1 MLSGYMQQSVRVLDA
16 ESCRIAPAGN
26 KNNSRPPGIRG
37 ESEKMYKEM
46 INWVART
53 REICAA
59 SGETGETDFRQLKL
73 REKQEIYN
81 NLLETGIE
89 TEVDG
94 DDEVCYLI
102 ARVDDDCKITFLSSA
117 EYAED
122 IDQFLDDM
130 DIEIDGED
138 EQGLDDLER
147 YVRSKIE
154 SETKRHKLAL
164 LNTSILTTA
173 GSYDLVDISLEEAW
187 QLVAGNIYNLDSA
200 VGHQSTAE
208 IMTTLLGV
216 DVPVNRQMF
225 SQEIG
230 QKALV
235 FKLNGRPQE
244 GKILT
249 AAEIEQIGYKFQ
261 VLTRTS

>member
-1 MLSGYMQQSVRVLDA
+1 
-16 ESCRIAPAGN
+16 
-26 KNNSRPPGIRG
+26 
-37 ESEKMYKEM
+37 MYKEM
-46 INWVART
+46 INWAART
-53 REICAA
+53 REIYTA
-59 SGETGETDFRQLKL
+59 SGETDFCQLKL

-81 NLLETGIE
+81 NLLETGVE
-89 TEVDG
+89 TETDG

-102 ARVDDDCKITFLSSA
+102 ARVDDCKITFLSSA

-122 IDQFLDDM
+122 IDQFLNDM

-138 EQGLDDLER
+138 EQGLDDLEQ
-147 YVRSKIE
+147 YIRSRMAE
-154 SETKRHKLAL
+154 EAGRDKLAL

-173 GSYDLVDISLEEAW
+173 GSYDLVDISPEEAR
-187 QLVAGNIYNLDSA
+187 QLVADNIDNLDSA

-208 IMTTLLGV
+208 TMTTLLGV

-230 QKALV
+230 QQALV

-249 AAEIEQIGYKFQ
+249 AAEIEEIGYKFQ
-261 VLTRTS
+261 VLTRKA